1 MQSQS
6 SSEPKPEEAQK
17 SKPQSREIIK
27 YIMKQ
32 KARIKS
38 QKYQNKRF
46 PKYLYPYQARNLYAL
61 KCVAKEANKRT
72 GTIIT
77 ELQKLCWKPKIQKP
91 EEWSKRFTTKNDKN
105 SNTFNSRHKRLQ
117 NHKARNS
124 DTTKKIFN

>member
-32 KARIKS
+32 KARILKS

-91 EEWSKRFTTKNDKN
+91 EEWSKTFTTKNDNN

-117 NHKARNS
+117 NHKARKFRYYSKN
-124 DTTKKIFN
+124 I